1 MDMSHASNSS
11 SIGRQSPSAKRLAS
25 TAKPEPAASAKANAS
40 AAYRGRSQRESL
52 E

>member
-25 TAKPEPAASAKANAS
+25 TAKPEPAAPKANAS
-40 AAYRGRSQRESL
+40 AAHRGRSQRESL